1 MHRIIFFGTS
11 EFAIPSLRALMQD
24 GRFEIAG
31 IVTQPDRP
39 VGRHAVLTPPPVKSF
54 VIPAKAGIQI
64 FQPEKLK
71 DENFKAWITEV
82 GPTCDA
88 FVVVSYGKIL
98 PQWLLDLPRQG
109 IINVHGSLLPRWRGA
124 SPIQAAIA
132 AGDTL
137 SGVTIMQIDAEMDH
151 GPLLAQAEEKILDTD
166 TGGALH
172 DRLADLGGRILPDVL
187 ADYLDG
193 RIEAQEQDHTIATS
207 CKILSRDDGKL
218 DFDKTAQ
225 EVERLI
231 RAYDPWPGTWM
242 EFDGKRLKIITAR
255 LGADDTEKKP
265 SERFVRN
272 DLPCIACADG
282 TVIEIQKLQPESK
295 PAMDGAAFL
304 RGNKNWTRCHCE
316 EQQRRKVASN
326 ATEQSPKARDPGSR
340 PG

>member
-11 EFAIPSLRALMQD
+11 EFAIPSLRALTQD

-39 VGRHAVLTPPPVKSF
+39 VGRHAVLTPPPVKMEAGSWKLESGILASSF
-54 VIPAKAGIQI
+54 QLPASPI

-82 GPTCDA
+82 GPSCDA

-109 IINVHGSLLPRWRGA
+109 IVNVHGSLLPRWRGA

-166 TGGALH
+166 TGSALH
-172 DRLADLGGRILPDVL
+172 DRLADLGGRILPDIL
-187 ADYLDG
+187 ADYLEG
-193 RIEAQEQDHTIATS
+193 RIEAHEQDHAAATS

-218 DFDKTAQ
+218 NFNKTAQ

-242 EFDGKRLKIITAR
+242 EFDGKRLKIIAAR
-255 LGADDTEKKP
+255 FGVDDAEKKP
-265 SERFVRN
+265 SERFVR
-272 DLPCIACADG
+272 DGLPCIACADG

-304 RGNKNWTRCHCE
+304 RGNKDWARCHPE
-316 EQQRRKVASN
+316 IPAQG
-326 ATEQSPKARDPGSR
+326 RDDK
-340 PG
+340 